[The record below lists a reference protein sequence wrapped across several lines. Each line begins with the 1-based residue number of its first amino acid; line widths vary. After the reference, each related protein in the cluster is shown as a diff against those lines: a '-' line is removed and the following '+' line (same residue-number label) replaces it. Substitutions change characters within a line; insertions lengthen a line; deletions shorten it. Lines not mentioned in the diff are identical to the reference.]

1 MRIAYFDCFSGISGD
16 MILGAL
22 VDAGLDLEKL
32 KNELNKLNLSGY
44 EIKATQVE
52 KNHIAAIHIDV
63 NVMDEQVRRRLDD
76 ILAMIDESGLESE
89 IKEIS
94 KQVFT
99 KLANAESK
107 VHRKSIETIYL
118 HELGGIDTV
127 IDVVGSIIGIKALG
141 IEAIYASSLHVGKG
155 FIKCAHGTLPVPAP
169 ATLELLKDV
178 PIYGGDIDSELVTP
192 TGAAII
198 TTMAQSF
205 GGLPPMAIEKIGY
218 GAGARDLPIPNLLRI
233 SIGVKEILEKEYAE
247 DIVTVIETNIDDM
260 NPEFYDHI
268 MTKLFEKGAL
278 DVFLTPIHMKRNRPA
293 IMLSAIVPHN
303 RVKDI
308 LSVIF
313 DETTTLGVRISEV
326 KRKKVFREIRQVNTK
341 FGKLRVKVSLIDNK
355 IKNITPEYEDCE
367 RIAREH
373 HIPIKEVYEEV
384 QNSIRK
390 DRGRNRGDSQI
401 Y

>member
-1 MRIAYFDCFSGISGD
+1 
-16 MILGAL
+16 
-22 VDAGLDLEKL
+22 LEVFIR
-32 KNELNKLNLSGY
+32 S
-44 EIKATQVE
+44 
-52 KNHIAAIHIDV
+52 HIDV

>member
-1 MRIAYFDCFSGISGD
+1 
-16 MILGAL
+16 
-22 VDAGLDLEKL
+22 
-32 KNELNKLNLSGY
+32 
-44 EIKATQVE
+44 
-52 KNHIAAIHIDV
+52 
-63 NVMDEQVRRRLDD
+63 
-76 ILAMIDESGLESE
+76 
-89 IKEIS
+89 
-94 KQVFT
+94 
-99 KLANAESK
+99 
-107 VHRKSIETIYL
+107 
-118 HELGGIDTV
+118 
-127 IDVVGSIIGIKALG
+127 
-141 IEAIYASSLHVGKG
+141 
-155 FIKCAHGTLPVPAP
+155 
-169 ATLELLKDV
+169 
-178 PIYGGDIDSELVTP
+178 
-192 TGAAII
+192 
-198 TTMAQSF
+198 
-205 GGLPPMAIEKIGY
+205 
-218 GAGARDLPIPNLLRI
+218 
-233 SIGVKEILEKEYAE
+233 
-247 DIVTVIETNIDDM
+247 IDDM